1 VLNRV
6 GVMNDLYVAAE
17 ARGTGVADGLIAAC
31 LERCREHGATQLV
44 WQTAV
49 DNHRA
54 QAFYARL
61 GATREDRWLDYQLS
75 VDPG

>member
-1 VLNRV
+1 MVKV
-6 GVMNDLYVAAE
+6 
-17 ARGTGVADGLIAAC
+17 T
-31 LERCREHGATQLV
+31 

-54 QAFYARL
+54 QAVYERI
-61 GATREDRWLDYQLS
+61 GATREDRWLDYQLP

>member
-1 VLNRV
+1 
-6 GVMNDLYVAAE
+6 
-17 ARGTGVADGLIAAC
+17 VADGLIAGC

-54 QAFYARL
+54 QAVNERL
-61 GATREDRWLDYQLS
+61 GATREDRWLDYQLP